1 MSFACRKCLQIVLT
15 GFLIVAL
22 LMAVR
27 GLKIEINR
35 AQLPAPPSSRTQ
47 QQGQKA
53 SFDLDGL
60 KAVISAAGV
69 LSFALGYINSAKKQ
83 TVKGILMGEVIAKAY
98 PYYGYLFVL
107 HAVFVLMG
115 LYCCSAKYEAPALWC
130 TAGVLVCLLFAAIM
144 AVETAL
150 SERGQERLVG
160 SYIKNVPADLK
171 AERSEDQIELR
182 EQHVQAV
189 AQYVGQR
196 FLLRDW
202 LITKRHSKKRGLF
215 SEGGDIA
222 LLLEL
227 PDPNRPKGG
236 EALLNIREEFGRRF
250 PEAIVQGPQG
260 EKELKPHYIL
270 AVIPGVQEH
279 KQRFRQA
286 MLLYAEMWRGMMAE
300 GIAPHRKGELVYRIL
315 SMDDG
320 KFTSIALCC
329 GLLLYLTDPGLYNA
343 SGADYRAIQIGR
355 SAFVQEIN
363 RRRES
368 DLRQSQAEAASDG
381 QKNMGII
388 CWNMCLINFGLSMFE
403 QMFLPELT
411 GIRSV
416 SDIVCQFLEEET
428 RLGVRFYRSHNDLR
442 MYLSFAYII
451 AELHHTMYRADLLR
465 AIPTMIQ
472 IIMDEIDRGGVT
484 GEL

>member
-1 MSFACRKCLQIVLT
+1 MNFACRRFLRIVLT
-15 GFLIVAL
+15 VFLIVVL
-22 LMAVR
+22 LIAVWDL
-27 GLKIEINR
+27 GIEINLV
-35 AQLPAPPSSRTQ
+35 QPPASPSSGTQ
-47 QQGQKA
+47 QQGQNV
-53 SFDLDGL
+53 SFNLDGL
-60 KAVISAAGV
+60 KAIISAAGL

-98 PYYGYLFVL
+98 PCYGRFFVF

-115 LYCCSAKYEAPALWC
+115 LYCCSAKYEIPALCC
-130 TAGVLVCLLFAAIM
+130 TVGVLACLVFAAAM

-150 SERGQERLVG
+150 SERKQERLVG

-171 AERSEDQIELR
+171 TEQGEDQIELR
-182 EQHVQAV
+182 EQYVRAV

-202 LITKRHSKKRGLF
+202 LITKTHSEKRDLF

-227 PDPNRPKGG
+227 PDPDRPKGG
-236 EALLNIREEFGRRF
+236 GSLLDIREEFGRRF
-250 PEAIVQGPQG
+250 PEAVVRGAQG

-270 AVIPGVQEH
+270 AMIPGVQGQ
-279 KQRFRQA
+279 KQRFQQA
-286 MLLYAEMWRGMMAE
+286 ALLYAEMWRGMMAD
-300 GIAPHRKGELVYRIL
+300 GIAPPRKVELVYRVL
-315 SMDDG
+315 GMNDG

-343 SGADYRAIQIGR
+343 SGPDYRAIQIGR
-355 SAFVQEIN
+355 SAFVWEIN
-363 RRRES
+363 SRRKS
-368 DLRQSQAEAASDG
+368 DLRQTQAAAASDG

-411 GIRSV
+411 GIRPV
-416 SDIVCQFLEEET
+416 SDIVRQFLEEET
-428 RLGVRFYRSHNDLR
+428 RLGVEFYRSPNDLR
-442 MYLSFAYII
+442 MYLSFAYTI